1 LQVTSS
7 CWFIIH
13 WKGFLGINK
22 KCDKCF
28 ETRFCKFIFFYH
40 CGIHVIKFIFNVLP
54 IQKKYFWSLECNTSC
69 KAGMRGVPNLLVS
82 HSGNCLFKTSLLLPP
97 IIIIITMVIYWALLL
112 ETKYIIQNNT
122 INSMFHILFF
132 LFIHKLLSF
141 FLLLPRDKFFN
152 ITFSFFIHDLF
163 YFKWNLLDA

>member
-1 LQVTSS
+1 VTSVLRRDFANLYF
-7 CWFIIH
+7 FITVESTSSNSSSMCCQF
-13 WKGFLGINK
+13 K
-22 KCDKCF
+22 
-28 ETRFCKFIFFYH
+28 
-40 CGIHVIKFIFNVLP
+40 
-54 IQKKYFWSLECNTSC
+54 KKYFWSLECNTSC
-69 KAGMRGVPNLLVS
+69 KAGMPGVPNLLVS

-97 IIIIITMVIYWALLL
+97 IIIIITMVVYWALLL

-163 YFKWNLLDA
+163 YFKWNVLDA